1 MKTFKIILFILFLVF
16 LVVFGIQNQEYFL
29 TSTALLINFKI
40 GSLNYT
46 VMNFPNWAYWFL
58 CLVLGLL
65 ITGIRGLITAVRL
78 KRQIRTRDERIESMK
93 GEINSLQTR
102 LDIFIHDPYI
112 KKHLE
117 EAHKDKEQEQ
127 EQAATEKKKKA

>member
-1 MKTFKIILFILFLVF
+1 VF